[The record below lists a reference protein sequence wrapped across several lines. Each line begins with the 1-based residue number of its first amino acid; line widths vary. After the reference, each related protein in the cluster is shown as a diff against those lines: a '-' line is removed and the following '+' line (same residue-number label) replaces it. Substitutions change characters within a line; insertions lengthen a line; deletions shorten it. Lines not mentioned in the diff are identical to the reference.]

1 MAIKGGQVRLQ
12 EGGLYIIGQLCHP
25 FYCNFTDLD
34 NVEGGVSLKVKGR
47 PKGADFVEVL
57 FLRLDFLKKALEK
70 ESISKG

>member
-1 MAIKGGQVRLQ
+1 MAIKGGQVRLKRSDC
-12 EGGLYIIGQLCHP
+12 IKSANHKT
-25 FYCNFTDLD
+25 FYTEKLSDLD